1 MSLSFRNVSLAY
13 EREPVLCDISLEI
26 AAGEIV
32 AVLGSSGCGKST
44 LLKLAAGLLAPSRGA
59 VQLDGAPVLGPGPDR
74 AVVFQEHALFPW
86 LDALANVE
94 LGLSFAR
101 VEKEA
106 RRQRALAALAS
117 VGLADAAKKLVHE
130 LSGGMRQRVSIARAL
145 VVEPR
150 ALLLDEPFSAVD
162 QETRV
167 RLHDHLEA
175 IWRERRPTILF
186 VTHSVSEAVR
196 LADRIVLLSQSPG
209 EIRKEIRVEPHVPRS
224 ERGLES
230 AAFHALVRDLQ
241 DDLRAV
247 ARRTDRDLDSDRAL
261 VGGDLPHDRLVAVGL
276 PGAEHDRG
284 GSGGAAH
291 VG

>member
-1 MSLSFRNVSLAY
+1 MSLAFRSVSVAY
-13 EREPVLCDISLEI
+13 EREPVLREISLDV
-26 AAGEIV
+26 AAGEIL
-32 AVLGSSGCGKST
+32 AVLGPSGCGKST

-59 VQLDGAPVLGPGPDR
+59 VHLDGRAVVGPGPDR

-94 LGLSFAR
+94 LGLSFAG
-101 VEKEA
+101 VEKSERRERA
-106 RRQRALAALAS
+106 RAALAA
-117 VGLADAAKKLVHE
+117 VGLENASTKLVHE

-150 ALLLDEPFSAVD
+150 VLLLDEPFSAVD
-162 QETRV
+162 PETRV
-167 RLHDHLEA
+167 RLHDHVEA

-209 EIRKEIRVEPHVPRS
+209 EIRKEIRVEPYVPRS
-224 ERGLES
+224 ERSLES
-230 AAFHALVRDLQ
+230 AAFHALVRELQ
-241 DDLRAV
+241 NDLRAL
-247 ARRTDRDLDSDRAL
+247 ARRAGRDLDSDRAL
-261 VGGDLPHDRLVAVGL
+261 VGSELPPDPLVAMGVS
-276 PGAEHDRG
+276 GAEHDRG